1 MEAFRQL
8 TSLFMSPECFEKIF
22 FELDLLNVPCLK
34 MIVSRG
40 LGYGILLGS
49 MFLRVPQILKLLSA
63 KSGKGISVVS
73 EILALVAIFGT
84 LAYGYLKRF
93 PMAAYG
99 DMYFLYLQGIIILLM
114 VLFYEKKTCSIVI
127 SAGTFAL
134 VTVLLFT
141 DRIPEQFIVTLNS
154 VSVILSVVSKLNQA
168 YMNFANGSTGALSAI
183 TLILAFAGTSARIFT
198 SIQETGDMTLIV
210 ASVLNSLANGILVLQ
225 LAYYWNSDSDK
236 TKSPVKA
243 KKTDAKKV
251 KKTN

>member
-127 SAGTFAL
+127 SAGTFAAGSSAPTTAFL
-134 VTVLLFT
+134 AGSCFT
-141 DRIPEQFIVTLNS
+141 
-154 VSVILSVVSKLNQA
+154 
-168 YMNFANGSTGALSAI
+168 YNFGAWM
-183 TLILAFAGTSARIFT
+183 R
-198 SIQETGDMTLIV
+198 MPRPPV
-210 ASVLNSLANGILVLQ
+210 AVPHS
-225 LAYYWNSDSDK
+225 
-236 TKSPVKA
+236 
-243 KKTDAKKV
+243 
-251 KKTN
+251 